1 MYKIIWHNAT
11 EREVCTMSD
20 TMHHKILCFGSLNI
34 DHVYSVD
41 HFVAKGETLSS
52 QKLETFTGGK
62 GLNQSVAL
70 ARAGAETYHAGAI
83 GPDGSFLLDMMKEAG
98 VHTDYVTMIP
108 DVHTGHAIIQRDKE
122 GDNCILLY
130 GGTNQLITKEQT
142 DSVLSHFSTGDY
154 LVLQNEINQLP
165 YIVEKAH
172 ALGMTIVLNPSPM
185 NEKVLQLPLDEI
197 DIFLLNEVEAGQILG
212 SHVSEGRA
220 LAAALRERF
229 PNATVVLTL
238 GGDGSVCV
246 CSDGTFFQPA
256 YKTHV
261 ADTTAA
267 GDTYTGYFL
276 ASLLHG
282 SSVADSM
289 KAASAAASIACSRK
303 GAAPSIPAAGEVA
316 AYLDAQGA

>member
-1 MYKIIWHNAT
+1 
-11 EREVCTMSD
+11 MSD

-108 DVHTGHAIIQRDKE
+108 DAHTGHAIIQRDKE

-165 YIVEKAH
+165 YIVEKALCPLIH
-172 ALGMTIVLNPSPM
+172 GFPESVR
-185 NEKVLQLPLDEI
+185 LPP
-197 DIFLLNEVEAGQILG
+197 
-212 SHVSEGRA
+212 H
-220 LAAALRERF
+220 
-229 PNATVVLTL
+229 
-238 GGDGSVCV
+238 
-246 CSDGTFFQPA
+246 
-256 YKTHV
+256 
-261 ADTTAA
+261 
-267 GDTYTGYFL
+267 
-276 ASLLHG
+276 
-282 SSVADSM
+282 
-289 KAASAAASIACSRK
+289 
-303 GAAPSIPAAGEVA
+303 
-316 AYLDAQGA
+316 

>member
-1 MYKIIWHNAT
+1 
-11 EREVCTMSD
+11 MSD
-20 TMHHKILCFGSLNI
+20 TMNHKILCFGSLNI

-108 DVHTGHAIIQRDKE
+108 DAHTGHAIIQRDKE

-130 GGTNQLITKEQT
+130 GGTNQLITKEQA
-142 DSVLSHFSTGDY
+142 DSVLNHFSAGDY

-185 NEKVLQLPLDEI
+185 NEKVLQLPLD
-197 DIFLLNEVEAGQILG
+197 DLRRLLGILHDLLVGHADVDERAGVGAGIVLLAEAQGLVQLA
-212 SHVSEGRA
+212 RA
-220 LAAALRERF
+220 VAHEREE
-229 PNATVVLTL
+229 PLPP
-238 GGDGSVCV
+238 G
-246 CSDGTFFQPA
+246 
-256 YKTHV
+256 
-261 ADTTAA
+261 
-267 GDTYTGYFL
+267 
-276 ASLLHG
+276 
-282 SSVADSM
+282 
-289 KAASAAASIACSRK
+289 RK
-303 GAAPSIPAAGEVA
+303 GLLKA
-316 AYLDAQGA
+316 LDRRSL